1 MDGDSTGTAVAVA
14 AGVAYVLAG
23 AALLLQELGVVVLS
37 WAVVLPLLL
46 VAAGIALL
54 VTAGTSSGG
63 SGSAREGG

>member
-23 AALLLQELGVVVLS
+23 TALLLQELGVVALS

-54 VTAGTSSGG
+54 V
-63 SGSAREGG
+63 SARPGRPGAGG